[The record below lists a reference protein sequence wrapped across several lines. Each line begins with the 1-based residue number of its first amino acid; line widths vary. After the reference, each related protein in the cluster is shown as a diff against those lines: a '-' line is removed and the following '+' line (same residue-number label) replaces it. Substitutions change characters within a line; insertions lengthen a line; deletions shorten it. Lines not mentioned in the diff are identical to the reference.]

1 MPAALVVRS
10 SAPVFLAVPERIT
23 LAREP
28 TKGGPMGRHRD
39 DKPAAA
45 PEAPPR
51 LRAEDLCDLEEWFGE
66 KGLSEFRYDE
76 SLDVFRF
83 AEDGRFAF
91 CRDFADWRLLE
102 NRGYLALSDPSRT
115 DAP

>member
-1 MPAALVVRS
+1 VPAALVVRS

-23 LAREP
+23 LARELVE
-28 TKGGPMGRHRD
+28 GEPMCRQYD
-39 DKPAAA
+39 SKPAAA
-45 PEAPPR
+45 PEAPLR

-102 NRGYLALSDPSRT
+102 DRGYLTLFHSSRT

>member
-1 MPAALVVRS
+1 
-10 SAPVFLAVPERIT
+10 
-23 LAREP
+23 
-28 TKGGPMGRHRD
+28 MGRHHR
-39 DKPAAA
+39 DKPSAA
-45 PEAPPR
+45 PETPLR

-66 KGLSEFRYDE
+66 KGLSEFRHDE
-76 SLDVFRF
+76 SMDVFRL

-102 NRGYLALSDPSRT
+102 NREYLALSDSSPT